1 MLEGNDDFSVQ
12 VYLQT
17 KYHTYYNHTLY
28 GVCSSFLLV
37 QILGTEFSSCGN
49 NYIISKIDV
58 ENIGLMFIL
67 SQVLIIPNNQ

>member
-12 VYLQT
+12 VYLQI
-17 KYHTYYNHTLY
+17 KYQTYYNHTLY
-28 GVCSSFLLV
+28 SAWSSSLV
-37 QILGTEFSSCGN
+37 QIFGTEFSSCGN